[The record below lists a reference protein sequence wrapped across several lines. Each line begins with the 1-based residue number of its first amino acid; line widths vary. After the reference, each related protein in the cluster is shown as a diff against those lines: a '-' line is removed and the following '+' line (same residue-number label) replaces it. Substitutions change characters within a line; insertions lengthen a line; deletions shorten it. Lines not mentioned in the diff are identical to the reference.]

1 MQLLHLCVFQLVST
15 CLGLLESNSP
25 QSCPH
30 SKRVPCLG
38 SGEACSEIG
47 GRRKSTGAFPKPFWR
62 PYNKDDR
69 ILGSRCGPPFMEAP
83 KCDILRIGS
92 CLAESMS
99 DRRES
104 VAGAKFARES
114 ERERGESFWY

>member
-1 MQLLHLCVFQLVST
+1 
-15 CLGLLESNSP
+15 
-25 QSCPH
+25 
-30 SKRVPCLG
+30 
-38 SGEACSEIG
+38 
-47 GRRKSTGAFPKPFWR
+47 
-62 PYNKDDR
+62 
-69 ILGSRCGPPFMEAP
+69 MEAP

-114 ERERGESFWY
+114 ETERGESFSVLI